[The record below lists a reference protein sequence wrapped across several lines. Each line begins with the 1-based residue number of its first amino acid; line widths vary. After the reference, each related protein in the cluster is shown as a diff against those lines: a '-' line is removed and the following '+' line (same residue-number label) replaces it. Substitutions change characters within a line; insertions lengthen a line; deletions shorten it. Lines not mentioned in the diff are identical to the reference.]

1 MVAVF
6 DAFGFFVRRSEKFEY
21 HSDGLTLEVSSG
33 VLFQSYPLALTL
45 LAAYTILVYHAALNQ
60 VPQTYY

>member
-6 DAFGFFVRRSEKFEY
+6 DAFGFFVRRSEKCVY

-33 VLFQSYPLALTL
+33 VLYQSYPLALTL
-45 LAAYTILVYHAALNQ
+45 LVAYTLLG
-60 VPQTYY
+60 